1 MMLLR
6 QRIVHRWF
14 ILLIL
19 LSIFTITPNSK
30 VFKNLLLHTAL
41 LPTGVLEQF
50 APIQAMQTAPT
61 QLIRISV
68 GVDGKEA
75 NNWSVDPAISADG
88 RYIAFRS
95 AASNLVLNDT
105 NGYVDVFVYDR
116 ETSQTVR
123 VSVASDGTEANA
135 FSACPPS
142 ISANGRYV
150 AFDSRADNLVAD
162 DTNGIP
168 DNFVHDRET
177 GTTTRITVLHDSPQA
192 WHECPILAADGHFI
206 LFSSAANSNSFTAIF
221 IYNTETGETE
231 PLSVKAQG
239 TQTNGLAFVDAASA
253 DGRYIVFR
261 SNAIN
266 LVMED
271 RNEDYDVFVNDRET
285 GQTSRV
291 SIRSDGG
298 EANSGSYGPAISGDG
313 RYVIF
318 ASFADNLIDNDFGES
333 GDVFVHDRQTGQ
345 TLRISELPEDAQ
357 LQDEARSSST
367 GTISSD
373 GRYAAFYRWPNFR
386 RPELPYGFFIY
397 DLTTHEVHGVAKAY
411 SEDPLLSR
419 GVFSSDGHYFV
430 FASEEPLAPDD
441 TNNQLDIYFYENVA
455 YRLPEAEPTATL
467 TATPVEPTAT
477 PRPLPTDTVTVVATS
492 SATVPTTVTPAPTG
506 TPLTESTPSTGN
518 WLSGVLVV
526 LGLVVVGGAGFLF
539 LTRAR

>member
-1 MMLLR
+1 MLQTR
-6 QRIVHRWF
+6 P
-14 ILLIL
+14 
-19 LSIFTITPNSK
+19 T
-30 VFKNLLLHTAL
+30 FKNKIHLK
-41 LPTGVLEQF
+41 PSKRSGRF
-50 APIQAMQTAPT
+50 APGILFII
-61 QLIRISV
+61 LISVLWLSAAAIRPLLALPNHQMSSGPFTLISV
-68 GVDGKEA
+68 GVDGSPA
-75 NNWSVDPAISADG
+75 NNWFVDPAISADG

-177 GTTTRITVLHDSPQA
+177 GTTTRITVLHDSPQSRNY
-192 WHECPILAADGHFI
+192 CPIVTADGHFI
-206 LFSSAANSNSFTAIF
+206 LFSSTANSNSFTAIF
-221 IYNTETGETE
+221 IYNIETGETE

-239 TQTNGLAFVDAASA
+239 TQANGQVFVNAASA

-261 SNAIN
+261 SNASN
-266 LVMED
+266 LVMGD
-271 RNEDYDVFVNDRET
+271 RNEHYDIFVNDRET

-298 EANSGSYGPAISGDG
+298 EANSESYGPAISGDG

-318 ASFADNLIDNDFGES
+318 GSFADNLIDNDFDES

-345 TLRISELPEDAQ
+345 TFRISELPEDAQ

-373 GRYAAFYRWPNFR
+373 GRYAAFYRWPNSGER
-386 RPELPYGFFIY
+386 KHPYGFFIY

-411 SEDPLLSR
+411 SEDPLLSG

-430 FASEEPLAPDD
+430 FASEEPLVPDD
-441 TNNQLDIYFYENVA
+441 TNDQLDIYFYENAA
-455 YRLPEAEPTATL
+455 YRPPEAEPTATL

-506 TPLTESTPSTGN
+506 TPLTESTPSATH
-518 WLSGVLVV
+518 WLPGVFVV
-526 LGLVVVGGAGFLF
+526 LGLVVVGGVGFLF